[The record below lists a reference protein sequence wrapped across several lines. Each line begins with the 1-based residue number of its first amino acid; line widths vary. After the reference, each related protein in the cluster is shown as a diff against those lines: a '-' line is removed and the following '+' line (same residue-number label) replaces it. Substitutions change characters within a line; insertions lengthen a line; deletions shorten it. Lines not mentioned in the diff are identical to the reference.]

1 VSLVPAVPPHV
12 LTLRWQRTLAT
23 ELEALAELTAVHG
36 PWGAAVLLNGAPPV
50 VDASQRVAVP
60 GPLVPRSYAGQR
72 ALIAARA
79 RKRARRSMY
88 ALSRRW
94 AG

>member
-1 VSLVPAVPPHV
+1 MADV
-12 LTLRWQRTLAT
+12 AT
-23 ELEALAELTAVHG
+23 WRALLDAELEALAVLTARHG
-36 PWGAAVLLNGAPPV
+36 PWGAAVLLHGGPPV
-50 VDASQRVAVP
+50 HVAHTRPVP
-60 GPLVPRSYAGQR
+60 VPAPLVPRSVAGQR

-79 RKRARRSMY
+79 RKRGRRSLY

>member
-1 VSLVPAVPPHV
+1 VACVPAVPPHV
-12 LTLRWQRTLAT
+12 QTLPWQPTLRA
-23 ELEALAELTAVHG
+23 ELEVLAELTAVHG

-50 VDASQRVAVP
+50 TDASQCVAVP
-60 GPLVPRSYAGQR
+60 APLVPRSYSGQR

-79 RKRARRSMY
+79 RKRARRSLY

>member
-1 VSLVPAVPPHV
+1 M
-12 LTLRWQRTLAT
+12 
-23 ELEALAELTAVHG
+23 LAELTTVHG

-50 VDASQRVAVP
+50 TETATRVPVP
-60 GPLVPRSYAGQR
+60 APLVPRSYSGQR